1 MKKKNLPIKIF
12 EKRLD
17 IDDRQTEPG
26 GNAQPPK
33 WVLSGSELK
42 TKSEILTD
50 ELQIVETRV
59 NEKFKKY
66 DNIPVVLKAKLVDD
80 AIAKSHRSE
89 LTQFFHAKKLEKTI
103 GFSENQELLI
113 RIDKPVELNQI
124 HKNLQDYDKNAK
136 AISGVEGIEVF
147 EPTIDIQSSEPLKD
161 GKHVL
166 KIKLLDYNNYQI
178 NLTVLKEFKKILS
191 TSTHLHLDKTVK
203 YSDHLTIHQIT
214 TDSLDALHEL
224 DDFSAILS
232 IEPMPTID
240 VVDDDFFIEE
250 TIQVPA
256 PNADVQYPVVG
267 ILDTGIADIPQLK
280 QWIVGRHTN
289 YPDHFI
295 DPSHGTFVA
304 GVVCFGDLL
313 ENQTFTGTNG
323 FKLFDARVYP
333 NTRVERITEADLV
346 DNVREVIEAY
356 GEKIKI
362 WNMSLGSK
370 TEVKNSEFSDFGV
383 ALDNIQDENDVLII
397 KSVGNCSNFLTGGPV
412 SKIARGA
419 DSVRSLTIGSI
430 AHSQN
435 TGDIAKYNNPS
446 PFSRVGPG
454 PSNIIKPDLVHYG
467 GNCGIDANGHLI
479 RNGVRSFKPDGNIK
493 KDVGTSFSTPRI
505 TALAADLSNRLGEN
519 FDPILLKSLLIHS
532 AKYPSEVDLPI
543 NEKVNQLGFGMP
555 GSIDDILY
563 NDPYEITLIL
573 RDSLSKGEFIEIL
586 DFPYP
591 ESLIDEE
598 GNYYG
603 QIRLSV
609 INHPILVEGQGPEYC
624 QSNIDVKF
632 GTYDQKTKRDTSK
645 RNIRNPIGR
654 DGGHNLLNSSNYSK
668 KKPTENLKHFALTEK
683 MLVQYGDKF
692 YPNKKYALD
701 LSELTPSKKEKF
713 LQSPKKWYLK
723 VTGLYREFIEAKEEI
738 ERMGLSQEFSILITI
753 RDPFMKKPIYNE
765 VTQLLSA
772 NNFIHRNIKIRQDIN
787 IDLDNKE

>member
-17 IDDRQTEPG
+17 VDDRQTEAG
-26 GNAQPPK
+26 GSDQPPK
-33 WVLSGSELK
+33 WVLSGPELK

-50 ELQIVETRV
+50 ELQIAETRV
-59 NEKFKKY
+59 NEKFRKY
-66 DNIPVVLKAKLVDD
+66 DNIPVVFKAKLVDD

-113 RIDKPVELNQI
+113 RIDKPTELKQI
-124 HKNLQDYDKNAK
+124 NKNMQDYAKNAK
-136 AISGVEGIEVF
+136 AISGIEGIEVL
-147 EPTIDIQSSEPLKD
+147 EPFIDIQNSKLQKD

-178 NLTVLKEFKKILS
+178 NLTVLKEFTKLLS

-203 YSDHLTIHQIT
+203 YSDHLTIHQIS

-240 VVDDDFFIEE
+240 VVDDDFFVEE

-256 PNADVQYPVVG
+256 PMVDVQYPVVG

-280 QWIVGRHTN
+280 HWIVGRHTN
-289 YPDHFI
+289 YPEHYI

-313 ENQTFTGTNG
+313 ENQTFTGSQG
-323 FKLFDARVYP
+323 LKLFDARVYP
-333 NTRVERITEADLV
+333 NTKVERITEADLV
-346 DNVREVIEAY
+346 DNVREVVEAY

-370 TEVKNSEFSDFGV
+370 TEVKQYDFSDFGV

-397 KSVGNCSNFLTGGPV
+397 KSAGNCNNFLTGGPV

-430 AHSQN
+430 AHTQK
-435 TGDIAKYNNPS
+435 TGDIARFNNSS
-446 PFSRVGPG
+446 PFSRIGPG

-467 GNCGIDANGHLI
+467 GNCRVDANGNLVK
-479 RNGVRSFKPDGNIK
+479 NGVRSFKPDGNIK
-493 KDVGTSFSTPRI
+493 RDIGTSFSTPRI
-505 TALAADLSNRLGEN
+505 TALTADLNNKLGEN
-519 FDPILLKSLLIHS
+519 FDPILLKSLIIHS
-532 AKYPSEVDLPI
+532 AKYPSEVSLPI
-543 NEKVNQLGFGMP
+543 NEKVNQLGFGIP
-555 GSIDDILY
+555 SSVDDILY
-563 NDPYEITLIL
+563 NSPHEITLIL
-573 RDSLSKGEFIEIL
+573 RDSLNKGEFIEVL

-591 ESLIDEE
+591 NSLIDDD

-609 INHPILVEGQGPEYC
+609 INNPILVEGQGPEYC

-668 KKPTENLKHFALTEK
+668 KKPTENLKQFTLTEK

-692 YPNKKYALD
+692 YPNKKYSLD
-701 LSELTPSKKEKF
+701 LSELTPSKKDKF
-713 LQSPKKWYLK
+713 LQSPKRWYLK
-723 VTGLYREFIEAKEEI
+723 ITGLYREFIEAKEEI
-738 ERMGLSQEFSILITI
+738 ERMGLSQEFCILITI
-753 RDPFMKKPIYNE
+753 RDPFMKKPVYNE
-765 VTQLLSA
+765 VTQLLST
-772 NNFIHRNIKIRQDIN
+772 NNFVHRNIKIRQDIN
-787 IDLDNKE
+787 INLDNEE

>member
-12 EKRLD
+12 EKRLE
-17 IDDRQTEPG
+17 IDERQTEAG
-26 GNAQPPK
+26 GNSQPPR
-33 WVLSGSELK
+33 WVLSGQELK
-42 TKSEILTD
+42 TKSEILAD
-50 ELQIVETRV
+50 ELQIAEIRV

-66 DNIPVVLKAKLVDD
+66 DNIPVVLKAKLIDD

-89 LTQFFHAKKLEKTI
+89 LTQFFHGKKGEKTI

-113 RIDKPVELNQI
+113 RIDKPEELKQI
-124 HKNLQDYDKNAK
+124 NKNLKDYDRNAK
-136 AISGVEGIEVF
+136 AISGVQGIEVF
-147 EPTIDIQSSEPLKD
+147 EPIIDVESSEPLKD

-178 NLTVLKEFKKILS
+178 NLTVFKEFTKLLS

-203 YSDHLTIHQIT
+203 YSEHLTIYQIT
-214 TDSLDALHEL
+214 TDSLEAIHEL
-224 DDFSAILS
+224 DDFGAILS

-240 VVDDDFFIEE
+240 VVGDDFFIEE
-250 TIQVPA
+250 TIQVPV
-256 PNADVQYPVVG
+256 PNGNIQYPIVG

-280 QWIVGRHTN
+280 PWIVGRHTN
-289 YPDHFI
+289 YPDDFI

-313 ENQTFTGTNG
+313 EGQHLTGTHG
-323 FKLFDARVYP
+323 FKLFDARVFP
-333 NTRVERITEADLV
+333 NPKLERITEAELI
-346 DNVREVIEAY
+346 DNIREVIEAY

-370 TEVKNSEFSDFGV
+370 TEIKHTEFSDFGI

-397 KSVGNCSNFLTGGPV
+397 KSAGNCSNFLNGRPV

-419 DSVRSLTIGSI
+419 DSVRALTVGSI
-430 AHSQN
+430 AHSKN
-435 TGDIAKYNNPS
+435 EEDIAQYNNPS
-446 PFSRVGPG
+446 PFSRIGPG

-467 GNCGIDANGHLI
+467 GNCGVDASGQLVK
-479 RNGVRSFKPDGNIK
+479 NGVRSFNLNGNIR
-493 KDVGTSFSTPRI
+493 KDIGTSFSTPRI
-505 TALAADLSNRLGEN
+505 TALAAGLYDKLGEN

-532 AKYPSEVDLPI
+532 AKYPAEVDLPP
-543 NEKVNQLGFGMP
+543 NERINQLGFGMP
-555 GSIDDILY
+555 SSVDDMIY
-563 NDPYEITLIL
+563 NDPHEITLIL

-591 ESLIDEE
+591 ESLIDSE

-603 QIRLSV
+603 QIILSV
-609 INHPILVEGQGPEYC
+609 INHPILIEGQGPEYC

-632 GTYDQKTKRDTSK
+632 GTYDQKTRRDTTK

-668 KKPTENLKHFALTEK
+668 KKPTENLKRFTLTEK
-683 MLVQYGDKF
+683 ILVQYGDKF
-692 YPNKKYALD
+692 YPTKKYALD
-701 LSELTPSKKEKF
+701 LTELTPSKKEKF
-713 LQSPKKWYLK
+713 LQAPKKWYLK
-723 VTGLYREFIEAKEEI
+723 VTGLYREFIESKEEF
-738 ERMGLSQEFSILITI
+738 ERIGLSQEFCILITI
-753 RDPFMKKPIYNE
+753 RDPFMEKPVYDE

-772 NNFIHRNIKIRQDIN
+772 NNFIHRNIKIRQDIS
-787 IDLDNKE
+787 IDLDIKE